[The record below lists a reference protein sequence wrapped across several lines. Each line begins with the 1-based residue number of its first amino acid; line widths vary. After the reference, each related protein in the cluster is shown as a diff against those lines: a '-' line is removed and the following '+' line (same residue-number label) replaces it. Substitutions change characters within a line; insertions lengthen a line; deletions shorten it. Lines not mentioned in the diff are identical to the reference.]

1 MELYYDGPM
10 QLMFIRPA
18 TNEYHYGIGCH
29 EFIIDVHDG
38 MIFSTKQ
45 IIDCANID
53 PDEAI
58 IEYGDWKDLSK
69 DFDKL

>member
-10 QLMFIRPA
+10 QLRFIRP
-18 TNEYHYGIGCH
+18 NIYEYHYGIGYH

-38 MIFSTKQ
+38 AIFSTKQ
-45 IIDCANID
+45 IIESAYID

-58 IEYGDWKDLSK
+58 IEYSDWKDLSK
-69 DFDKL
+69 DFNKI